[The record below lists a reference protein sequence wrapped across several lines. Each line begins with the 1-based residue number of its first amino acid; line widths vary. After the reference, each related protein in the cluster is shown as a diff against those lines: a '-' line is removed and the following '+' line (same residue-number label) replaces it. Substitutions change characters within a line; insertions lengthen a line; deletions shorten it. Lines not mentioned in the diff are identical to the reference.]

1 MADITESDSGSE
13 REPGPMEAAV
23 LADMERWGPQLAKT
37 TLAAGA
43 LDLARRLDVGDMNP
57 TPASLLHAQLRAS
70 VLELDKL
77 APPQAEV
84 DEIDEINR
92 KREERRDR
100 RGA

>member
-1 MADITESDSGSE
+1 M
-13 REPGPMEAAV
+13 
-23 LADMERWGPQLAKT
+23 
-37 TLAAGA
+37 
-43 LDLARRLDVGDMNP
+43 ARRLDVGDMNP

-84 DEIDEINR
+84 DEIDELNEQR
-92 KREERRDR
+92 EKRRER